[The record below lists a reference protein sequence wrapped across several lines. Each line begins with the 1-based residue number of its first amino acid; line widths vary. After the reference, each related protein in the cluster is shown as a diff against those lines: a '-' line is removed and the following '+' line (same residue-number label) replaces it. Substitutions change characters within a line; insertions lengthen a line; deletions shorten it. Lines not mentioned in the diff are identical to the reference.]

1 LVADWLPWEQSRFV
15 LLDGSEA
22 EAEQRIADAKT
33 GDYVFPLV
41 RCFIV
46 ILHKE

>member
-1 LVADWLPWEQSRFV
+1 VLLVNDETF

-22 EAEQRIADAKT
+22 EVEQKIADASA

-41 RCFIV
+41 RSFIV
-46 ILHKE
+46 ILHKQ